1 MRLVYEEGEKE
12 NLQKNHK
19 ELLESGRAMLFGDSD
34 IGRTFSVNFI
44 LTDPAL
50 ASYILIAMLNNKV
63 DIDMGID
70 VTGIDLR
77 PAIDKNRIKER
88 LHKMIDEE
96 IFG

>member
-1 MRLVYEEGEKE
+1 MKLVYEEGEKE
-12 NLQKNHK
+12 ILQKTHK
-19 ELLESGRAMLFGDSD
+19 ELLESGRARLFDDSD
-34 IGRTFSVNFI
+34 IGKTFSVHFI

-70 VTGIDLR
+70 VTGIDLS
-77 PAIDKNRIKER
+77 PAVDKNKIKEK
-88 LHKMIDEE
+88 LHKLIDEE